1 MFHHSKKLYTIKDL
15 TSLSSR
21 SRGKLYEDLNS
32 GNLESLKIEGRRLF
46 TPEMVD
52 RYVAILIS
60 RAKSGVMGPFD
71 VS

>member
-1 MFHHSKKLYTIKDL
+1 MNNIGVRIMFQHNKKLYTIKDL

-32 GNLESLKIEGRRLF
+32 GDLKSLKIDGRRLF

-52 RYVAILIS
+52 KYVDTLIR
-60 RAKSGVMGPFD
+60 RAEAK
-71 VS
+71 